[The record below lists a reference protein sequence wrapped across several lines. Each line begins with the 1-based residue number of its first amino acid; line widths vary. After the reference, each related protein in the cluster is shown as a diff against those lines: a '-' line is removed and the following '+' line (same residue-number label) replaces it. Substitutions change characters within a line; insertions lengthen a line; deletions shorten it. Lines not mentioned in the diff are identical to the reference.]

1 MSHESPATE
10 RPQTLSDHVGD
21 QLEGPLPPGPAVKLE
36 QVGPTPDGLHEFL
49 PWPGGR
55 LTTTGLSP
63 LWVLPINSVLPLH
76 Q

>member
-10 RPQTLSDHVGD
+10 RPQTLSDHMGN
-21 QLEGPLPPGPAVKLE
+21 QLEGPLPPWPAVELE
-36 QVGPTPDGLHEFL
+36 RVGPTPYGLHEF
-49 PWPGGR
+49 PPQPGGR

-63 LWVLPINSVLPLH
+63 PWVLPINSVLPLH